1 MNDREL
7 INAALLWHTAHAR
20 RLTVGREKRRI
31 DAQLKAGGDD
41 GWNLQRSIQ
50 QNEAGRRVTELKRRE
65 LAALRALAKVCAKQR
80 GHLQAADVIDVDGAV
95 VLLADAGDRLLA

>member
-20 RLTVGREKRRI
+20 RLAVGKEKRRL

-41 GWNLQRSIQ
+41 GWSLQRSIQ
-50 QNEAGRRVTELKRRE
+50 QSEAGRHVTELKRRE
-65 LAALRALAKVCAKQR
+65 LAALRALARVCAKQR

-95 VLLADAGDRLLA
+95 VLLAGADDQLLA

>member
-7 INAALLWHTAHAR
+7 INAALLWHTAHVR
-20 RLTVGREKRRI
+20 RLAVGREKRRI

-50 QNEAGRRVTELKRRE
+50 QSETGRQVTKLKRRE

-80 GHLQAADVIDVDGAV
+80 GHLQAADVVDVDGAV
-95 VLLADAGDRLLA
+95 VLLPAAGDRLLA

>member
-7 INAALLWHTAHAR
+7 INAALQWHAAHVR
-20 RLTVGREKRRI
+20 RLAVGREKRRI

-41 GWNLQRSIQ
+41 GWNLQRIIQ
-50 QNEAGRRVTELKRRE
+50 QNETGRQITELKRRE

-95 VLLADAGDRLLA
+95 VLLSA

>member
-7 INAALLWHTAHAR
+7 TNAALLWHTAHAR
-20 RLTVGREKRRI
+20 RLAVGKEKRRL

-41 GWNLQRSIQ
+41 GWSLQRSIQ
-50 QNEAGRRVTELKRRE
+50 QSEAGRQVTELKRRE

-95 VLLADAGDRLLA
+95 VLLAGASLLDLA

>member
-7 INAALLWHTAHAR
+7 TNAALLWHTAHAR
-20 RLTVGREKRRI
+20 RLAVSREKRRL

-41 GWNLQRSIQ
+41 GWSLQRSIQ
-50 QNEAGRRVTELKRRE
+50 QSEAGRQVTELKRRE

-95 VLLADAGDRLLA
+95 VLLAGASLLDLA